1 MDRTLGRAVSLVAG
15 VVAGGGV
22 YWLGVNGGLAAT
34 IGIGTVVA
42 ASLSVR
48 LVEADPALTSGES
61 WRENLRTAGLVAF
74 VTLVGFNGVL
84 MVPVAFEYQV
94 ALYLLVGLSAYVGYA
109 VGELDVI
116 GRVESRGDRAATTAE
131 PADD

>member
-84 MVPVAFEYQV
+84 MIPVAFEYQV

-116 GRVESRGDRAATTAE
+116 GRVESRGDRTATAAD